1 MEANM
6 NFVVEDGTG
15 KSDAT
20 SYVDVAYADEYF
32 KRKGYTAWANLSN
45 EAKEA
50 ELINGTEYAD
60 KKFGFKLDGRPLKDT
75 QSLEF
80 PRSGLKDRYGRPILG
95 VPDNIKQAT
104 CEYAILS
111 SAGRLYPQTSQVDE
125 NIKRESV
132 KVGPITTTTEYV
144 ESRRQVVYLDHPYPD
159 AMINFYVNPALGSYA
174 NSPVIRG

>member
-1 MEANM
+1 MK
-6 NFVVEDGTG
+6 FVVEDGTG

-20 SYVDVAYADEYF
+20 SYVDLDYAKEYF
-32 KRKGYTAWANLSN
+32 TRKGYTAWNDLTP
-45 EAKEA
+45 EAQQM

-60 KKFGFKLDGRPLKDT
+60 KKFGAKLDGRPSKDT

-80 PRSGLKDRYGRPILG
+80 PRTGLKDRYGRPILG
-95 VPDNIKQAT
+95 VPDNVKQAT

-111 SAGRLYPQTSQVDE
+111 KTGGLYPQTSRVDE
-125 NIKRESV
+125 NIKSETV
-132 KVGPITTTTEYV
+132 KVGPITTTTSYV

-174 NSPVIRG
+174 NSQVIRG

>member
-1 MEANM
+1 MK
-6 NFVVEDGTG
+6 FVVEDGTG

-20 SYVDVAYADEYF
+20 SYVDLEYAKEYF
-32 KRKGYTAWANLSN
+32 TRKGYTAWNDLTTETQQN
-45 EAKEA
+45 

-60 KKFGFKLDGRPLKDT
+60 KKFGPKLDGRPLNDK

-95 VPDNIKQAT
+95 VPDNVKQAT
-104 CEYAILS
+104 CEYAMLS
-111 SAGRLYPQTSQVDE
+111 KTGRLYPQTAQIDE

-144 ESRRQVVYLDHPYPD
+144 DSRRSIVYLDHAYPD
-159 AMINFYVNPALGSYA
+159 SMINFYVNPALGSYA